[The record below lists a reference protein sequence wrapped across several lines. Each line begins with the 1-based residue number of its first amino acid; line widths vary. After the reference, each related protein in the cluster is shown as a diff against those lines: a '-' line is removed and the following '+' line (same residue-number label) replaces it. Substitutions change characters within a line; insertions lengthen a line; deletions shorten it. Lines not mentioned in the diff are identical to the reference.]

1 MSKITGTVVL
11 RALFFMALLKIVAF
25 CKVNLLTGP
34 FMLFFSATH
43 SFMPLTG
50 AFGGLMTTATV
61 IGIST
66 LAKVIFGVSYAPYFI
81 TYHIPSFIASAYWA
95 YDHWFVRVVVP
106 VLCMM
111 LFIAHPVGL
120 SAFPYALYW
129 VIPVALYLF
138 NIRTIFA
145 SSLGSTMIA
154 HAVGSVIWLYTVP
167 MTAEQWYSLI
177 PVVALE
183 RLLFALG
190 MTAAYYALS
199 GLCVIQGNIFS
210 LIARR
215 FQRHQKY
222 ASMKEVL

>member
-1 MSKITGTVVL
+1 MSKITGTVAL
-11 RALFFMALLKIVAF
+11 RALFFMALLKVVAF

-34 FMLFFSATH
+34 FALFFSATH

-50 AFGGLMTTATV
+50 AFGGLMTTAAV
-61 IGIST
+61 IGMST
-66 LAKVIFGVSYAPYFI
+66 IAKVIFGVSYAPCLI

-95 YDHWFVRVVVP
+95 YDHWLVRVMVP
-106 VLCMM
+106 VLCMI
-111 LFIAHPVGL
+111 LFIVHPVGF
-120 SAFPYALYW
+120 SASPYTLYW
-129 VIPVALYLF
+129 IIPIVIYFF
-138 NIRTIFA
+138 NMRTIFA
-145 SSLGSTMIA
+145 SSLGSTMVA

-199 GLCVIQGNIFS
+199 GLWVVQDNILG
-210 LIARR
+210 LITRR
-215 FQRHQKY
+215 FQCYQGR
-222 ASMKEVL
+222 ASMKDML